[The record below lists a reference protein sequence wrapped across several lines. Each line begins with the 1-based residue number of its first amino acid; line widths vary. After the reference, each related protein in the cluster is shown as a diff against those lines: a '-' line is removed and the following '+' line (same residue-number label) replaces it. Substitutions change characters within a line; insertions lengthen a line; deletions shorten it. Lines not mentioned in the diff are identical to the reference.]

1 MPTFELKLDLNM
13 KSRLLR
19 ILPLSA
25 AAIAVVMLYSC
36 ASTGNPSGGPRDE
49 DPPVALRSNP
59 MPYSVNFS
67 GRKVTID
74 FNELINVKDAF
85 TKVTVS
91 PTSKEAPRVSSSG
104 KRVTVQF
111 ADTLQPNTTY
121 SIDFGNAIEDNN
133 EGNKLPGFNLTFST
147 GPELDTLRISGV
159 VLNARDLEP
168 RQEMLVGIHS
178 NPHDS
183 AFKRLPLERIT
194 KTDDRG
200 RFSIRGLKPGKY
212 RVFALGDLNNDFRW
226 DNPAEDIAFYDI
238 LVSPSSEPAMTVD
251 SIFDPKTMKLD
262 TVVNRE
268 YTRFL
273 PNDLLLNAFN
283 TEYKAQYLTDHQR
296 IDSTRIQLRFN
307 AHASELPE
315 ISVIGAERMK
325 DWYILEKSR
334 YNDSL
339 TYWIKPK
346 SLILTD
352 TLRLTTRYL
361 RTDSAK
367 QLSPV
372 NDTLRLITQRPKP
385 VAKKKKKKD
394 EVEDSVP
401 EMKFLDLKILS
412 SSSLDVFAP
421 IVMEFETPLDTL
433 VVSRFRLE
441 QKEDTI
447 WKPAKTGISLQ
458 RLDSLNPRKF
468 SITYPWEYG
477 TGYRLRIDS
486 IAATGMYG
494 LFTKPMDFEFT
505 VKKEED
511 YANLRFVIS
520 GLPDSVPAFVELLNR
535 SDSPQRVAKVVNGIA
550 LFTNVMPGLYY
561 ARVVEDYNGN
571 GEYDTGDFDSGRQ
584 PEIVYYFPKKINLR
598 KNWDSEQIWD
608 VNAIAIDLQKPVEL
622 RKTKYEDE
630 KRRNNRSESETEEE
644 EEDEIFDPTANPFDP
659 NQKKRRKNNP
669 AGYSY

>member
-1 MPTFELKLDLNM
+1 M
-13 KSRLLR
+13 
-19 ILPLSA
+19 
-25 AAIAVVMLYSC
+25 
-36 ASTGNPSGGPRDE
+36 
-49 DPPVALRSNP
+49 
-59 MPYSVNFS
+59 
-67 GRKVTID
+67 
-74 FNELINVKDAF
+74 
-85 TKVTVS
+85 
-91 PTSKEAPRVSSSG
+91 
-104 KRVTVQF
+104 
-111 ADTLQPNTTY
+111 
-121 SIDFGNAIEDNN
+121 
-133 EGNKLPGFNLTFST
+133 
-147 GPELDTLRISGV
+147 
-159 VLNARDLEP
+159 
-168 RQEMLVGIHS
+168 
-178 NPHDS
+178 
-183 AFKRLPLERIT
+183 
-194 KTDDRG
+194 
-200 RFSIRGLKPGKY
+200 
-212 RVFALGDLNNDFRW
+212 
-226 DNPAEDIAFYDI
+226 
-238 LVSPSSEPAMTVD
+238 
-251 SIFDPKTMKLD
+251 
-262 TVVNRE
+262 
-268 YTRFL
+268 
-273 PNDLLLNAFN
+273 
-283 TEYKAQYLTDHQR
+283 
-296 IDSTRIQLRFN
+296 
-307 AHASELPE
+307 
-315 ISVIGAERMK
+315 
-325 DWYILEKSR
+325 
-334 YNDSL
+334 
-339 TYWIKPK
+339 
-346 SLILTD
+346 
-352 TLRLTTRYL
+352 
-361 RTDSAK
+361 
-367 QLSPV
+367 
-372 NDTLRLITQRPKP
+372 
-385 VAKKKKKKD
+385 
-394 EVEDSVP
+394 
-401 EMKFLDLKILS
+401 DLKILS

-550 LFTNVMPGLYY
+550 LFTNIMPGLYY

-608 VNAIAIDLQKPVEL
+608 VNAIAIDLQKPAEL

>member
-1 MPTFELKLDLNM
+1 MKTRRWRCVPTLC
-13 KSRLLR
+13 R
-19 ILPLSA
+19 IP
-25 AAIAVVMLYSC
+25 
-36 ASTGNPSGGPRDE
+36 
-49 DPPVALRSNP
+49 
-59 MPYSVNFS
+59 VNFS

-147 GPELDTLRISGV
+147 GRNSTLCASPEV

-273 PNDLLLNAFN
+273 PNDLLLNAFS

-296 IDSTRIQLRFN
+296 IDSDPNPAPLQCPRLRTTRN
-307 AHASELPE
+307 
-315 ISVIGAERMK
+315 IGNWRGTDER
-325 DWYILEKSR
+325 LVHPRSR
-334 YNDSL
+334 DTTIPSP
-339 TYWIKPK
+339 YWIKPK

-361 RTDSAK
+361 RTDSAN
-367 QLSPV
+367 S
-372 NDTLRLITQRPKP
+372 
-385 VAKKKKKKD
+385 
-394 EVEDSVP
+394 
-401 EMKFLDLKILS
+401 
-412 SSSLDVFAP
+412 
-421 IVMEFETPLDTL
+421 
-433 VVSRFRLE
+433 
-441 QKEDTI
+441 
-447 WKPAKTGISLQ
+447 
-458 RLDSLNPRKF
+458 
-468 SITYPWEYG
+468 YP
-477 TGYRLRIDS
+477 
-486 IAATGMYG
+486 
-494 LFTKPMDFEFT
+494 
-505 VKKEED
+505 
-511 YANLRFVIS
+511 
-520 GLPDSVPAFVELLNR
+520 
-535 SDSPQRVAKVVNGIA
+535 Q
-550 LFTNVMPGLYY
+550 
-561 ARVVEDYNGN
+561 
-571 GEYDTGDFDSGRQ
+571 
-584 PEIVYYFPKKINLR
+584 
-598 KNWDSEQIWD
+598 
-608 VNAIAIDLQKPVEL
+608 
-622 RKTKYEDE
+622 
-630 KRRNNRSESETEEE
+630 
-644 EEDEIFDPTANPFDP
+644 
-659 NQKKRRKNNP
+659 
-669 AGYSY
+669 